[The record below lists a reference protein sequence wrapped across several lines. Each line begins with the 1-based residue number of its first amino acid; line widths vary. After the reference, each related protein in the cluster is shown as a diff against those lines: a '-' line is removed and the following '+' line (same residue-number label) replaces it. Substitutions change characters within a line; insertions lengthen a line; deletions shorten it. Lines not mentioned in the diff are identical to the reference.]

1 MNKRPTYPYFQIAL
15 SYGLLEKPLEKIN
28 QLKSIIKSFPGSTVI
43 DDCYF
48 ELATTFANSEN
59 YEKALNNYD
68 NIIEK
73 FPKSIFA
80 PKAILNKALILYN
93 KGDLISSE
101 NLLREYVKNFPSEIT
116 VAQALL
122 TLKEIAIE
130 KNSVEEF
137 SMWIKSNG
145 LSSISELE
153 IEKATIDAIDV
164 LVNLKKE
171 KQLKKALDD
180 YISNYPNGIDIK
192 RMSYM
197 LGEILYSNKKWDES
211 ILNFKKVISG
221 PRNNYTE
228 KSIVRICQ
236 SLIELDNNSEAAIFL
251 ERLEGSAEENENLIY
266 AASNLMK
273 IFFEDKN
280 YNKAVI
286 YGEKLISF
294 KKINERIKSDAY
306 LIIARSFMNLGNK
319 EKALDAYKKLEN
331 DVNKEFAV
339 EALYF
344 KALDNFDKN
353 DYLNSNLVIE
363 KISNDFSGYKK
374 WTGKSLLL
382 MSKNFYQLGDAFQAT
397 FILESVIENF
407 DQMPDIVEEAKKNLL
422 QIKEIESKKNS
433 SVEINN

>member
-1 MNKRPTYPYFQIAL
+1 
-15 SYGLLEKPLEKIN
+15 
-28 QLKSIIKSFPGSTVI
+28 
-43 DDCYF
+43 
-48 ELATTFANSEN
+48 
-59 YEKALNNYD
+59 
-68 NIIEK
+68 
-73 FPKSIFA
+73 
-80 PKAILNKALILYN
+80 
-93 KGDLISSE
+93 
-101 NLLREYVKNFPSEIT
+101 
-116 VAQALL
+116 
-122 TLKEIAIE
+122 
-130 KNSVEEF
+130 
-137 SMWIKSNG
+137 
-145 LSSISELE
+145 
-153 IEKATIDAIDV
+153 
-164 LVNLKKE
+164 
-171 KQLKKALDD
+171 
-180 YISNYPNGIDIK
+180 
-192 RMSYM
+192 M

-221 PRNNYTE
+221 PRNNYSE

-236 SLIELDNNSEAAIFL
+236 SLIELDNNSEATIFL
-251 ERLEGSAEENENLIY
+251 EKLEGSAEENENLIY

-273 IFFEDKN
+273 IFYEDKN

-319 EKALDAYKKLEN
+319 KKALDAYKKIEN
-331 DVNKEFAV
+331 DANKEFVV

-407 DQMPDIVEEAKKNLL
+407 GQMPDIVEEAKKNLL